1 MAGPPV
7 MAEPAGR
14 ASRAPSLRRRL
25 LTRLLVPLGALAVG
39 LGAGGAALIN
49 RFVQST
55 HDRLLAGSTL
65 AIAERLAVDDDDG
78 EVTVDLPA
86 VAFGML
92 ESQARDNIYYN
103 VAMEDR
109 VITGYLDLPR
119 PDIAGMPANVTIFRD
134 AAYRGHAVRIAAQV
148 RRLYGVPQP
157 VLVQVAETTEG
168 RRAVAADLMLW
179 LTVLEVALVA
189 GSGLLVWGAVGR
201 GLAPLGR
208 LRRVI
213 DSRSAR
219 GSLAL
224 VPLPLVDVP
233 AEVLPLVVA
242 INGLL
247 TRLDQSIGTMRRF
260 TADASHQLRTP
271 LAVLRTHLALLGRH
285 GTGTAEGRAAL
296 EDVEGAVRRLERLLI
311 QLLALARADE
321 EAPIAPAAPERADLV
336 RVAMEITAE
345 QVPTALALDVDV
357 RFEGEAPF
365 EGRED
370 GAGRVLSRGRPPRAA
385 GNPVLIGELLGNLLD
400 NAIRYNRPGGTVTV
414 RVLADPPR
422 LEVEDDGPGIPE
434 SERER
439 VFERFYRL
447 DRPGSP
453 ARTGSGLGLAIVRAL
468 ADRLGAVVR
477 LSSGQD
483 GKGLKAVVILK
494 APADGPETGTASPS
508 PV

>member
-1 MAGPPV
+1 MAAFAG
-7 MAEPAGR
+7 GR
-14 ASRAPSLRRRL
+14 AERVPSLRRRL

-39 LGAGGAALIN
+39 LGVGGSALIHG
-49 RFVQST
+49 FVQST

-65 AIAERLAVDDDDG
+65 AIAERLAVGDDDG

-103 VAMEDR
+103 VAHDGG
-109 VITGYLDLPR
+109 VITGYLDLPL
-119 PDIAGMPANVTIFRD
+119 PDIAAMPANVTVFRD
-134 AAYRGHAVRIAAQV
+134 ATYHGHPVRVAAQV

-168 RRAVAADLMLW
+168 RRAVEVNLLLW
-179 LTVLEVALVA
+179 LTLLEVALVG

-208 LRRVI
+208 LRRAI
-213 DSRSAR
+213 DSRSRPSGAT
-219 GSLAL
+219 GGGLSL
-224 VPLPLVDVP
+224 VPLPLAVVP

-247 TRLDQSIGTMRRF
+247 ARLDQSIGTMRRF

-271 LAVLRTHLALLGRH
+271 LAVLRTHLALLRRH
-285 GTGTAEGRAAL
+285 GTDSAEGRAAL
-296 EDVEGAVRRLERLLI
+296 DDVEGAVKRLERLLV

-321 EAPIAPAAPERADLV
+321 DTPAVPAAPEVTDLMQ
-336 RVAMEITAE
+336 VAMEVAAE
-345 QVPTALALDVDV
+345 QVPAALAQDIEV
-357 RFEGEAPF
+357 RFEGP
-365 EGRED
+365 ED
-370 GAGRVLSRGRPPRAA
+370 GTALRVA
-385 GNPVLIGELLGNLLD
+385 GNPVLVGELLGNLLD

-414 RVLADPPR
+414 RVGGGPQPLM
-422 LEVEDDGPGIPE
+422 EVEDDGPGIPE
-434 SERER
+434 AERGR

-447 DRPGSP
+447 DRPGEP

-468 ADRLGAVVR
+468 ADRLGASVR
-477 LSSGQD
+477 LDAGQD
-483 GKGLKAVVILK
+483 GKGLKVTVSLRA
-494 APADGPETGTASPS
+494 AENPAGSEGSPAGS
-508 PV
+508 DAA

>member
-1 MAGPPV
+1 MAKKPERV
-7 MAEPAGR
+7 
-14 ASRAPSLRRRL
+14 PSLRRRL

-39 LGAGGAALIN
+39 LGVGGSALIHG
-49 RFVQST
+49 FVQST

-65 AIAERLAVDDDDG
+65 AIAERLAVDDDNG

-92 ESQARDNIYYN
+92 ESQARDSIYYN
-103 VAMEDR
+103 VAHEGG
-109 VITGYLDLPR
+109 VITGYLDLPL
-119 PDIAGMPANVTIFRD
+119 PDISKMPANVTVFRD
-134 AAYRGHAVRIAAQV
+134 ATYRGHAVRVAAQI

-157 VLVQVAETTEG
+157 VLVQVAETTAG
-168 RRAVAADLMLW
+168 RRAVEVDLLLW
-179 LTVLEVALVA
+179 LTLLEVALVG

-219 GSLAL
+219 GITGGGMAL
-224 VPLPLVDVP
+224 VPLPLAVVP
-233 AEVLPLVVA
+233 VEVLPLVIA

-247 TRLDQSIGTMRRF
+247 ARLDQSIGTMRRF

-271 LAVLRTHLALLGRH
+271 LAVLRTHLALLRRF
-285 GTGTAEGRAAL
+285 GTDSAEGRAAL
-296 EDVEGAVRRLERLLI
+296 DDVEGAVKRLERLLV

-321 EAPIAPAAPERADLV
+321 DPPAVPAAPEVTDL
-336 RVAMEITAE
+336 RQVAMEVAAE
-345 QVPTALALDVDV
+345 QVPAALAQDIEV
-357 RFEGEAPF
+357 RFEEP
-365 EGRED
+365 EGGD
-370 GAGRVLSRGRPPRAA
+370 AGLRAV
-385 GNPVLIGELLGNLLD
+385 GNPVLVGELLGNLLD

-414 RVLADPPR
+414 RVGEGPV

-434 SERER
+434 AERER

-447 DRPGSP
+447 DRPGEP
-453 ARTGSGLGLAIVRAL
+453 PRTGSGLGLAIVRAL

-477 LSSGQD
+477 LDAGPD
-483 GKGLKAVVILK
+483 GRGLKVTVTLR
-494 APADGPETGTASPS
+494 PADGGHTP
-508 PV
+508 